1 MSDICLNFVQDSS
14 TPLIDIFNNSL
25 ETTLNEHAPLK
36 SLLVTERF
44 NTNWYNDICANS
56 KRNLRKLERKYRIT
70 KSTDNCL
77 MFTVARRKHNRLLH
91 ITRSTYNKNCIIN
104 CNHNLKDMFVICN
117 KFLGRKVSQVHSDL
131 PSVEYFVLNLFATK
145 IKNIIDTLPCPAY
158 SVTKTRCIIHLI
170 LLLLI

>member
-25 ETTLNEHAPLK
+25 ETTLNEHTPLK

-77 MFTVARRKHNRLLH
+77 MFIIARRKHNRLLH
-91 ITRSTYNKNCIIN
+91 IWHYINDNDISLDLHITRI
-104 CNHNLKDMFVICN
+104 
-117 KFLGRKVSQVHSDL
+117 
-131 PSVEYFVLNLFATK
+131 A
-145 IKNIIDTLPCPAY
+145 
-158 SVTKTRCIIHLI
+158 
-170 LLLLI
+170 LLIVNLI